1 VKPSRTAGPGETAG
15 AVETARAVE
24 AARAPEKDGRIRT
37 MIVED
42 HFVVRVGL
50 SAIINSQPDMVNV
63 AETGNGR
70 QAVEL
75 FAQHQPDVTLMDLR
89 LPGLSGIDAIA
100 EILAKFPKARIIVLS
115 SFGGAENVFRAFQ
128 AGARSYFLK
137 DVKGR
142 ELADAIRAV
151 HSGQRPLPQE
161 IAASL
166 AERIPCQELSPREME
181 ILRLIAGGQS
191 NKEIAVRLAIS
202 EGTVRVHASNVFA
215 KLGCSDRAQ
224 AVAVAFHRGIISVE

>member
-1 VKPSRTAGPGETAG
+1 MSNANN
-15 AVETARAVE
+15 
-24 AARAPEKDGRIRT
+24 DGRIRT

-50 SAIINSQPDMVNV
+50 RAIINSQPDMLNV

-70 QAVEL
+70 EAVEL
-75 FAQHQPDVTLMDLR
+75 FEKHRPDVTLMDLR
-89 LPGLSGIDAIA
+89 LPGLSGIEAMTAI
-100 EILAKFPKARIIVLS
+100 LRKFSRARIMVLS
-115 SFGGAENVFRAFQ
+115 SFGGTENVFRAFQ

-142 ELADAIRAV
+142 ELVEAIRAV
-151 HSGQRPLPQE
+151 HAGQRPLPQE
-161 IAASL
+161 VASCL
-166 AERIPCQELSPREME
+166 AERIPCPELSPRELE
-181 ILRLIAGGQS
+181 ILKLIANGES
-191 NKEIAVRLAIS
+191 NKEIARHLEIN

-224 AVAVAFHRGIISVE
+224 AVAVAFHRGIISLE